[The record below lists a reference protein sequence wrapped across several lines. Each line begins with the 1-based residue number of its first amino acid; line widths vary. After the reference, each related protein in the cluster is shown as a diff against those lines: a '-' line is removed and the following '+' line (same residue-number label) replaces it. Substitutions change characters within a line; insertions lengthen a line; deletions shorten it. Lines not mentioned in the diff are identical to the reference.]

1 MSHYTDKT
9 YFFRDDQDN
18 RLVVVTSLLPNGDY
32 EAIVLDNNNCDD
44 HRSGIGATRMEAIVD
59 LREQLEENQ

>member
-1 MSHYTDKT
+1 MHYTDQT
-9 YFFRDDQDN
+9 HFFRDEQDN

-44 HRSGIGATRMEAIVD
+44 HRSGTGKTRMEAIVD
-59 LREQLEENQ
+59 LREQLEDGQ